1 MTRPHTDLVPTAGP
15 VESPFGILS
24 PATTVVEDP
33 SVNWIDGFTYE
44 IGDARV
50 GITNLPISGEST
62 DTDGTEVVTPN
73 SSDALLLYRPFLVES
88 NFHASTFAL
97 TPEHVE
103 ARAAEALAFVTQK
116 AVEREFWNGDVA
128 KTLTSSGSSGN
139 RYLASSSAIDITPVP
154 GTGLRARAAQALL
167 EEALGNATVG
177 SAGVL
182 HTSRAVASIIGPK
195 YDNDDAGTLT
205 LKTSLGNEIVAGS
218 GYSNLG
224 PNGVAA
230 TGNLR
235 WIYATGP
242 VTVRLGPIDYRP
254 LKVSQAVDIRQNT
267 TEYKASRAAAV
278 TWSTSNLYAVLVDLS
293 LDYA

>member
-1 MTRPHTDLVPTAGP
+1 MTRPHTDIVPTAGP

-24 PATTVVEDP
+24 PAATVVEDP
-33 SVNWIDGFTYE
+33 SVNWLDGFTYE

-50 GITNLPISGEST
+50 SVRNYAISGGST
-62 DTDGTEVVTPN
+62 DADGSEVVAPN
-73 SSDALLLYRPFLVES
+73 ESPALLTYRPFLVES

-97 TPEHVE
+97 SPENVE

-128 KTLTSSGSSGN
+128 QTLTWDGSEGN
-139 RYLASSSAIDITPVP
+139 RYLASAEAIDITPTP

-182 HTSRAVASIIGPK
+182 HTSRAVASILAPK
-195 YDNDDAGTLT
+195 HDDAAKT
-205 LKTSLGNEIVAGS
+205 LKTNLGNSIVAGS

-224 PNGVAA
+224 PNGAPT

-267 TEYKASRAAAV
+267 TEYTASRAAAV